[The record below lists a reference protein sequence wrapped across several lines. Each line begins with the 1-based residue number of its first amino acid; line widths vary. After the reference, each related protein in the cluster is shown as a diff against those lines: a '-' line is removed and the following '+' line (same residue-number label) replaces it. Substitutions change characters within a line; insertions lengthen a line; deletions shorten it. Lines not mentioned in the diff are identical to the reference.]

1 MINNQKPLL
10 ITATLLNSWKYLF
23 NNQTGEES
31 QETLYNDF
39 LKVLKREPTET
50 TPAMALGNEFEKEC
64 YEGKVEGISE
74 IIKGG
79 AFQLSASKIET
90 IGNYNFLL
98 YGRLDVLKNGVI
110 YDIKRVGKYSDV
122 QKYYTSVQHVMY
134 LKLIPQAKEFK
145 YLISDG
151 ECIYTETYDRND
163 IIEPIETIIINFVN
177 WLKRND
183 LFDLYV
189 EKWGAIKL

>member
-23 NNQTGEES
+23 NNQAGEES

-98 YGRLDVLKNGVI
+98 YGRIDVLKNGII

-145 YLISDG
+145 YLISDS
-151 ECIYTETYDRND
+151 ECI
-163 IIEPIETIIINFVN
+163 
-177 WLKRND
+177 
-183 LFDLYV
+183 
-189 EKWGAIKL
+189 

>member
-23 NNQTGEES
+23 NNQAGEES

-79 AFQLSASKIET
+79 AFQLSTSKIET
-90 IGNYNFLL
+90 IRNYNFLL
-98 YGRLDVLKNGVI
+98 YGRIDVLKNGII

-134 LKLIPQAKEFK
+134 LNLIPQAKEFK

-163 IIEPIETIIINFVN
+163 IIEPIETTIINFVN

-189 EKWGAIKL
+189 EKWGN

>member
-151 ECIYTETYDRND
+151 ECVYTETYDRND

>member
-1 MINNQKPLL
+1 MTSSQKPLL

-23 NNQTGEES
+23 NNQAEEES
-31 QETLYNDF
+31 QKTLYNDF
-39 LKVLKREPTET
+39 LKILKREPTET

-64 YEGKVEGISE
+64 YEGKVGIISE

-79 AFQLSASKIET
+79 AFQVVACKLEKIGDYE
-90 IGNYNFLL
+90 FLL
-98 YGRLDVLKNGVI
+98 YGRLDVLKNGTI

-151 ECIYTETYDRND
+151 ECVYVETYDRSD
-163 IIEPIETIIINFVN
+163 IIEPIETTIINFVN

-183 LFDLYV
+183 LFELYV
-189 EKWGAIKL
+189 KKWGN

>member
-1 MINNQKPLL
+1 MTSNQSPLL

-23 NNQTGEES
+23 NNQAGEES

-39 LKVLKREPTET
+39 LKILKREPIET

-64 YEGKVEGISE
+64 YEGKVEIISE

-79 AFQLSASKIET
+79 AFQVVAYTLER
-90 IGNYNFLL
+90 IGDYKFLL
-98 YGRLDVLKNGVI
+98 YGRLDVLKNGII

-151 ECIYTETYDRND
+151 ECVYIEVYDRND
-163 IIEPIETIIINFVN
+163 IFEPIETTIINFVN

-183 LFDLYV
+183 LFELYV
-189 EKWGAIKL
+189 KKWGN

>member
-23 NNQTGEES
+23 NNQAGEES

-79 AFQLSASKIET
+79 AFQLSTSKIET

-98 YGRLDVLKNGVI
+98 YGRIDVLKNGII

-145 YLISDG
+145 YLISDS

-163 IIEPIETIIINFVN
+163 IIEPIETTIINFVN

-189 EKWGAIKL
+189 EKWGN

>member
-23 NNQTGEES
+23 NNQAGEES

-79 AFQLSASKIET
+79 AFQVVGITNVNLC
-90 IGNYNFLL
+90 GYLFVL
-98 YGRLDVLKNGVI
+98 YGRIDVLKNGVI
-110 YDIKRVGKYSDV
+110 YDIKRVSKYSDV

-151 ECIYTETYDRND
+151 ECVYTETYDRND
-163 IIEPIETIIINFVN
+163 IIEPIETTIINFVN

-189 EKWGAIKL
+189 EKWGN

>member
-23 NNQTGEES
+23 NNQAGEES

-98 YGRLDVLKNGVI
+98 YGRIDVLKNGVI

>member
-10 ITATLLNSWKYLF
+10 ITATLLNNWKYLF
-23 NNQTGEES
+23 NNQAGEES

-50 TPAMALGNEFEKEC
+50 TSAMALGNEFEKEC

-98 YGRLDVLKNGVI
+98 YGRIDVLKNGII

-134 LKLIPQAKEFK
+134 LKLIPQAKKFK

-151 ECIYTETYDRND
+151 ECVYTETYDRND
-163 IIEPIETIIINFVN
+163 IIEPIETTIINFVN

-189 EKWGAIKL
+189 EKWGN

>member
-23 NNQTGEES
+23 NNQAGEES

-79 AFQLSASKIET
+79 AFQLSTSKIET

-98 YGRLDVLKNGVI
+98 YGRIDVLKNGII

-163 IIEPIETIIINFVN
+163 IIEPIETTIINFVN

-189 EKWGAIKL
+189 EKWGN

>member
-23 NNQTGEES
+23 NNQAGEES

-98 YGRLDVLKNGVI
+98 YGRIDVLKNGII

-163 IIEPIETIIINFVN
+163 IIEPIETTIINFVN

-189 EKWGAIKL
+189 EKWGN